1 MPLGKSAVEEIYM
14 KIIQNVRLFPSLIVL
29 MRVLFG
35 VGWLLAGVT
44 KITEKLWFKEPGI
57 FLKGYLIHSLQNSNT
72 PTFYK
77 MFIENIALEQLMVL
91 NYVIPIVQ
99 ILLGIFLIV
108 GLLTIPSIL
117 VCLFMH
123 INFILSGNM
132 NLISLILY
140 TSAFS
145 LLIFRSNI
153 YHFSLDNYL
162 NLDCLLVKSNS
173 KRKTSD
179 SMPLN
184 NGKLFSNS

>member
-1 MPLGKSAVEEIYM
+1 M
-14 KIIQNVRLFPSLIVL
+14 KIIQNVGLFPSLIIL
-29 MRVLFG
+29 IRVLFG

-57 FLKGYLIHSLQNSNT
+57 FLKSYLINSLQKSNT
-72 PTFYK
+72 PIFYK
-77 MFIENIALEQLMVL
+77 TFIENIALDHLMVL

-99 ILLGIFLIV
+99 ILLGLFLIV

-145 LLIFRSNI
+145 LLIFRSDI
-153 YHFSLDNYL
+153 YHFSLDKYF
-162 NLDCLLVKSNS
+162 NLDSLLAKRNS

-179 SMPLN
+179 GVPLN
-184 NGKLFSNS
+184 KRNLFGKS